1 MDRYANLVPNC
12 LSFASLLNKTFFTLS
27 YASWILLG
35 IMFLFGIISWRC
47 HQLKGD
53 GAVAAIIIGF
63 VITWVLG
70 FGALFVMLLFFL
82 GAGVVGMISRRYR
95 VGIKDIIQKKGGWRD
110 GRQVMANG
118 MLALVAAILYIF
130 FSSPVVLVMFGASV
144 AEAASDTCSGE
155 LGMLSRQDPVSLLTG
170 RRMPRGLSGAVTP
183 AGLLAGL
190 LSSFVVAL
198 CWQSNFFI
206 PSWHAFLLTAIVT
219 VSGFLGSVFDS
230 FLGCTCQACYYDEE
244 HDQLT
249 EHEGV
254 GGVKFQLEHGWPWMD
269 NDMVNFLSNLFSFL
283 FAGLL
288 AFLLG

>member
-1 MDRYANLVPNC
+1 
-12 LSFASLLNKTFFTLS
+12 
-27 YASWILLG
+27 
-35 IMFLFGIISWRC
+35 
-47 HQLKGD
+47 
-53 GAVAAIIIGF
+53 
-63 VITWVLG
+63 
-70 FGALFVMLLFFL
+70 
-82 GAGVVGMISRRYR
+82 
-95 VGIKDIIQKKGGWRD
+95 
-110 GRQVMANG
+110 
-118 MLALVAAILYIF
+118 
-130 FSSPVVLVMFGASV
+130 MFGASV

-244 HDQLT
+244 HDRLT

-254 GGVKFQLEHGWPWMD
+254 RREIPIGTRLALDGQRYGQFPFEPIFLPLRRSSCVSPRINTFPCRGGYKID
-269 NDMVNFLSNLFSFL
+269 
-283 FAGLL
+283 L
-288 AFLLG
+288 ASSQKNEYITTR